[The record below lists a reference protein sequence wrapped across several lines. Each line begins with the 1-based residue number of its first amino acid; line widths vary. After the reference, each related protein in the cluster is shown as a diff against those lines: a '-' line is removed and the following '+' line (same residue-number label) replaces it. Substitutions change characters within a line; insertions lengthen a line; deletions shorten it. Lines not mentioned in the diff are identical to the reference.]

1 LHIPIRRSEG
11 YSASAVEPLVLGI
24 VALYKRIATAGEVH
38 MVFCDS
44 ALAADVDGTNFTAIL
59 QRHELE
65 KVRIL

>member
-1 LHIPIRRSEG
+1 
-11 YSASAVEPLVLGI
+11 
-24 VALYKRIATAGEVH
+24 LYKRIATAGEVH